1 MAKLLVIGCA
11 SFDLLSLEQDGKKTQ
26 HSTVGGAGLYT
37 ALAAR
42 CAGADVTLFAPKPEK
57 LEGDLQRV
65 DAIIEWLGPTVPAEK
80 MPRLEIVHHG
90 SGRATLKYAD
100 WAAEQFLLETN
111 LPHPLESYNAIHIA
125 ALSCAERQLQFL
137 EYCRGQNHGKI
148 SVGTYAKLLVAEP
161 ETVKK
166 LFDASDMF
174 FMNENEA
181 KLLFG
186 PGKEPAT
193 AANKLLFVT
202 RGERG
207 VSVHAANWMK
217 LVFGCSANEV
227 DPTGAGDTFCGTVLG
242 RMLEG
247 ESAIEAATK
256 GVERAA
262 RCIESVG
269 PAALLAPDEQL

>member
-11 SFDLLSLEQDGKKTQ
+11 SFDVLSLEQDGKKTE
-26 HSTVGGAGLYT
+26 HRTVGGAGLYT

-65 DAIIEWLGPTVPAEK
+65 DAMIDWLGPTVPAEK

-100 WAAEQFLLETN
+100 WDAEQFLLEKN
-111 LPHPLESYNAIHIA
+111 LPHPLERYNVIHIA
-125 ALSCAERQLQFL
+125 ALSSAERQLQFL
-137 EYCRGQNHGKI
+137 EYCRGQDCGKL

-161 ETVKK
+161 ETLQK
-166 LFDASDMF
+166 LFEAADMF

-186 PGKEPAT
+186 SDKEPAT

-207 VSVHAANWMK
+207 VSVHAANWK
-217 LVFGCSANEV
+217 KSVFGCSATEL

-242 RMLEG
+242 CMVKG
-247 ESAIEAATK
+247 ESAIEAAGK
-256 GVERAA
+256 GVEMAA

-269 PAALLAPDEQL
+269 PAAMLAPSDQL